1 MKIVIVGPGAMG
13 CLFAALLSKS
23 GQECRVLDHLADRAK
38 ILSENGLHVEGVSGE
53 LRVKVPVSAE
63 PADMAQAEL
72 VLICVKSYH
81 TREAIAALAPFLN
94 EEARILT
101 LQNGVGNVEAL
112 SEICGKN
119 RVWGGIT
126 SQGATVLE
134 SGHIRHAGTGP
145 TLIGAAAGPGQEA
158 RLNEVAEA
166 FRLAGFP
173 TEIEA
178 RVEPLIWSKLVINVG
193 INPLTALTRL
203 KNGQLL
209 DYPGTVGLMEQ
220 SVEEALAVIR
230 CLGIDLIY
238 PDPLER
244 VKTVASATAGN
255 IASMLQDVLSQRRT
269 EIDSINGAVVRE
281 GLRLGIPTPVNET
294 LTHLVK
300 TIEASYGA
308 GV

>member
-13 CLFAALLSKS
+13 CLFATLLSRS

-81 TREAIAALAPFLN
+81 TREAITGLAPFLN

-112 SEICGKN
+112 SEVCGKN

-134 SGHIRHAGTGP
+134 AGHIRHAGTGP
-145 TLIGAAAGPGQEA
+145 TIIGAATGPGQEA
-158 RLNEVAEA
+158 RLNEVAEV

-193 INPLTALTRL
+193 INPLTAITRL

-238 PDPLER
+238 PDPIER

-255 IASMLQDVLSQRRT
+255 IASCCRTPSAIRRIRSPMWRSSLCRRSCSRRRMNVRPHYDSQRRG
-269 EIDSINGAVVRE
+269 SPRC
-281 GLRLGIPTPVNET
+281 
-294 LTHLVK
+294 
-300 TIEASYGA
+300 
-308 GV
+308 